1 MLDDFFIRALV
12 AGVGVAA
19 IAGPLGCFVVWR
31 RLSFFGDTL
40 SHGAI
45 LGVALALAL
54 QVNIMLG
61 VFVVALLLALLLLL
75 AQRKTALASDAI
87 LSMLSHGALSLGL
100 VAIALMSWLR
110 VDLVGLLFGD
120 ILAVSKTDIA
130 LIYAGGVVVM
140 VLLAW
145 QWRGLLAAT
154 VSRDIAVAEQSAR
167 GLSPTQLDILFTVLL
182 ALVIAVS
189 VKIIGVALMTALLV
203 IPAGA
208 ARTISRGPIAM
219 IFISAVM
226 GCLSVIGG
234 LFSSLKFDVPAG
246 PTVVVVAVILFVAGQ
261 TISMLRATRLEKVQ

>member
-1 MLDDFFIRALV
+1 MFDDFFTRALI
-12 AGVGVAA
+12 AGLGVAL

-61 VFVVALLLALLLLL
+61 VFVVAVLLALLLLL

-87 LSMLSHGALSLGL
+87 LSLLSHGALSMGL

-110 VDLVGLLFGD
+110 VDLQGLLFGD
-120 ILAVSKTDIA
+120 ILAVSKSDIA
-130 LIYAGGVVVM
+130 AIYGGGIL
-140 VLLAW
+140 VLSMLAW

-154 VSRDIAVAEQSAR
+154 VNRDIAFAEQSSS
-167 GLSPTQLDILFTVLL
+167 GLSPAKLDLLFILML

-208 ARTISRGPIAM
+208 ARTLSRGPVAM
-219 IFISAVM
+219 LLMSAAM
-226 GCLSVIGG
+226 GCLAVIGG
-234 LFSSLKFDVPAG
+234 LFLSLRLDLPAG
-246 PTVVVVAVILFVAGQ
+246 PSFGCA
-261 TISMLRATRLEKVQ
+261 

>member
-1 MLDDFFIRALV
+1 MLDDFFIRALF
-12 AGVGVAA
+12 AGLGVAM

-61 VFVVALLLALLLLL
+61 VFAVALALALLLLL
-75 AQRKTALASDAI
+75 AQRRTALASDAI
-87 LSMLSHGALSLGL
+87 LSILSHGALSLGL

-120 ILAVSKTDIA
+120 ILAVSKSDIVM
-130 LIYAGGVVVM
+130 IYGGGVVVL

-145 QWRGLLAAT
+145 TWRGLLAST
-154 VSRDIAVAEQSAR
+154 VNRDIAVAEHSS

-182 ALVIAVS
+182 AVVIAVS

-208 ARTISRGPIAM
+208 ARTFSRGPVAM
-219 IFISAVM
+219 IFMSAVT
-226 GCLSVIGG
+226 GCISVIGG
-234 LFSSLKFDVPAG
+234 LFSSLKLDVPAG
-246 PTVVVVAVILFVAGQ
+246 PAVVVVAVLLFVTGHFFN
-261 TISMLRATRLEKVQ
+261 MLRAAKLENAR

>member
-1 MLDDFFIRALV
+1 MLDDFFMRALI
-12 AGVGVAA
+12 AGLGVAI

-45 LGVALALAL
+45 LGVALSLAL
-54 QVNIMLG
+54 QINIMIG
-61 VFVVALLLALLLLL
+61 VFVIALSLALLLLL

-120 ILAVSKTDIA
+120 ILAVSTSDIA
-130 LIYAGGVVVM
+130 AIVFGGALVLA
-140 VLLAW
+140 LLAW
-145 QWRGLLAAT
+145 NWRGLLAST
-154 VSRDIAVAEQSAR
+154 VNREIAVAEHLK
-167 GLSPTQLDILFTVLL
+167 GLSPSQLDILFTVLL
-182 ALVIAVS
+182 AVVIAVS

-208 ARTISRGPIAM
+208 ARTISRGPVMM
-219 IFISAVM
+219 IVLSALM
-226 GCLSVIGG
+226 GSLSVIGG
-234 LFSSLKFDVPAG
+234 LFSSLKLDVPAG
-246 PTVVVVAVILFVAGQ
+246 PAIVVVAVLLFLIGQ
-261 TISMLRATRLEKVQ
+261 AINMLRTANLEKVR